1 MSRYAALVRTLVA
14 RLLVL
19 VAVLLMPLGMGPATA
34 AFAHPAM
41 PMDMAKAPCPE
52 KSSQHDMKNGIA
64 ECTMACAAALP
75 AAELENY
82 EPLRIVFE
90 AVQPPAA
97 SRLDGSHPD
106 TATPPPK
113 HS

>member
-1 MSRYAALVRTLVA
+1 VSRYAALVRTLIV

-19 VAVLLMPLGMGPATA
+19 VAVLLMPLGMGPVTA

-41 PMDMAKAPCPE
+41 PLDMAESHCPDQ
-52 KSSQHDMKNGIA
+52 SSHHGMKNGIA
-64 ECTMACAAALP
+64 ECTMACAGALP

-82 EPLRIVFE
+82 EPLRIVFD
-90 AVQPPAA
+90 AVRPPAA
-97 SRLDGSHPD
+97 NRLDGIHPD

-113 HS
+113 RS